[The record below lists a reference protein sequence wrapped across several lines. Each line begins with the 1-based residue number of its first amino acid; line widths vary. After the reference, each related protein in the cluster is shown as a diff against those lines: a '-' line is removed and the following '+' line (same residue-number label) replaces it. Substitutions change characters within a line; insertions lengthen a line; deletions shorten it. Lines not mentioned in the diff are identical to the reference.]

1 MNKLTKTCLNCNEK
15 LQGDF
20 CSYCGQSAQTDRF
33 TFKHVFTHGFLLAIF
48 HFNKGLFFSL
58 KELFTRPGHSTR
70 EYINGKRVTH
80 INYFSLLVI
89 LILVFSMVEQA
100 TPFHFYDLSDGDREI
115 FEAIDKALRKY
126 PKFVYIGIIPLLAVF
141 SYLFFP
147 KAKQNYAENI
157 VLNSFKTAAVIA
169 MNILFISFVS
179 FIKDISIIRKA
190 DTLFAWISTA
200 YGTWF
205 YYQYFSPFYA
215 NKFLLIVKSL
225 LSTILPGIL
234 VAIGIVLYFT
244 LNGSGQM
251 SID

>member
-1 MNKLTKTCLNCNEK
+1 MNETTKVCLNCNEK

-20 CSYCGQSAQTDRF
+20 CSHCGQSAQTDRF

-70 EYINGKRVTH
+70 DYINGKRVTH

-89 LILVFSMVEQA
+89 LILVFSLVEQA
-100 TPFHFYDLSDGDREI
+100 TPFHFSDLSDGDKEI
-115 FEAIDKALRKY
+115 YETIDVALKKY
-126 PKFVYIGIIPLLAVF
+126 PKFVYIGIIPLLSF
-141 SYLFFP
+141 LSYLFFQ

-169 MNILFISFVS
+169 MNILFISFASLV
-179 FIKDISIIRKA
+179 KDISIIRKA
-190 DTLFAWISTA
+190 DTLLALIGTV

-205 YYQYFSPFYA
+205 YYQYFSPFYT
-215 NKFLLIVKSL
+215 NKFMLVIKSL
-225 LSTILPGIL
+225 LCTVLPAVL
-234 VAIGIVLYFT
+234 MAIGLAIYFAS
-244 LNGSGQM
+244 NGSGQV
-251 SID
+251 